1 MQLSQNLF
9 NNTYR
14 ALVLVDIEDIL
25 KNMPLD
31 VFTQGKIKNL
41 QTSQSFHL
49 ITSNSGT
56 LLTHKLYSL
65 TNLDWKGNEDDTRCL
80 NLFS

>member
-1 MQLSQNLF
+1 MQLPQNVS

-14 ALVLVDIEDIL
+14 ALVLVDIEDIP

-41 QTSQSFHL
+41 RTSRSF
-49 ITSNSGT
+49 ITSNSTT
-56 LLTHKLYSL
+56 LLIHQIVFTYDHGRQ
-65 TNLDWKGNEDDTRCL
+65 WK
-80 NLFS
+80 